1 MLGYEDLQRCLDF
14 VTEHS
19 AHAMSLGDRY
29 GIAVGRPAN
38 LLILD
43 ADSDYE
49 VVRTQAR
56 VRLSLR
62 AGKVIMQRAP
72 ERITYPEAGT
82 R

>member
-19 AHAMSLGDRY
+19 ARAMSLGDRY

-49 VVRTQAR
+49 VVRTQAKVR
-56 VRLSLR
+56 VSPVPEGHHAARARTHHLS
-62 AGKVIMQRAP
+62 
-72 ERITYPEAGT
+72 
-82 R
+82 